1 MSDIQQMEMLSTLT
15 IMAAIIAIL
24 LALNICKKR
33 ISKVIVSI
41 VILAV
46 AAYALMRAGLLNNIE
61 IWYNW

>member
-1 MSDIQQMEMLSTLT
+1 MSDIQQMKMLSALI

-33 ISKVIVSI
+33 ISKVICSI

-46 AAYALMRAGLLNNIE
+46 AAYALMQTGLLNNME